1 MKLTP
6 LHDVHEKLGARMV
19 EFGGWQMPVQYGP
32 ILEEVTTVR
41 TKAGLFD
48 LSHMGRVCVSGK
60 DRERFLDTICTNF
73 VAKIPLGAIRY
84 TLFCRA
90 DGNPIDDLLVYRS
103 ADEVFLVVNASN
115 TDEDLA
121 WMRHH
126 ARGFEVVIQ
135 DQTEELAMIALQGQA
150 SQATLQEMTRDL
162 DLASI
167 GYYKFGYGTVADIPN
182 MRVSRTGYTGEDGFE
197 LYIPKDDAVRVWNE
211 CLAHGTKLG
220 LKPIGLAARDTL
232 RLEAGMPLYGHE
244 IDATH
249 NPIEAGL
256 EFGVSFKP
264 EKGDWIG
271 RDALEKIAHNK
282 TRHLVGVRT
291 DGPRVP
297 RQGYE
302 LYAVGSDEKLGEIVS
317 GSVSPTIGA
326 NIGTGYT
333 GEDGFELYIPKDDA
347 VRVWNE
353 CLAHGTKLG
362 LKPIG
367 LAARDTLRLEAG
379 MPLYGHEIDATHN
392 PIEAGLDFGVSFKP
406 EKGDW
411 IGRDALE
418 KIAAKKTRRLVGV
431 RTDGPRVPRQGYE
444 LYSVGGSAAG
454 SAPKQAGGERLGEIV
469 SGSVSPTIGANIGT
483 GYVPVGHGKPGDPV
497 EIDIKGKRQAATFC
511 ALPFFSRTRK

>member
-1 MKLTP
+1 MKHTP
-6 LHDVHEKLGARMV
+6 LNDVHESLGARMV
-19 EFGGWQMPVQYGP
+19 EFGGWHMPVQYGP
-32 ILEEVTTVR
+32 ILEEVATVR

-48 LSHMGRVCVSGK
+48 LSHMGRVRVTGK
-60 DRERFLDTICTNF
+60 DRERFLDMICTNF

-84 TLFCRA
+84 SLFCRA

-115 TDEDLA
+115 TDVDLA
-121 WMRHH
+121 WMREH
-126 ARGFEVVIQ
+126 AKGFDVAIE
-135 DQTEELAMIALQGQA
+135 DQTDALAMIALQGQA

-162 DLASI
+162 DLASV
-167 GYYKFGYGTVADIPN
+167 GYYKFGFGTVSGIAN

-197 LYIPKDDAVRVWNE
+197 LYIPRAEAVRVWNE

-220 LKPIGLAARDTL
+220 LKPIGLGARDTL

-264 EKGDWIG
+264 EKGAWIG
-271 RDALEKIAHNK
+271 RAALEKVAARK

-302 LYAVGSDEKLGEIVS
+302 L
-317 GSVSPTIGA
+317 
-326 NIGTGYT
+326 
-333 GEDGFELYIPKDDA
+333 
-347 VRVWNE
+347 
-353 CLAHGTKLG
+353 H
-362 LKPIG
+362 
-367 LAARDTLRLEAG
+367 AG
-379 MPLYGHEIDATHN
+379 N
-392 PIEAGLDFGVSFKP
+392 
-406 EKGDW
+406 
-411 IGRDALE
+411 
-418 KIAAKKTRRLVGV
+418 
-431 RTDGPRVPRQGYE
+431 Q
-444 LYSVGGSAAG
+444 
-454 SAPKQAGGERLGEIV
+454 RLGEIV

-483 GYVPVGHGKPGDPV
+483 GYVPMTHGHPGDPV